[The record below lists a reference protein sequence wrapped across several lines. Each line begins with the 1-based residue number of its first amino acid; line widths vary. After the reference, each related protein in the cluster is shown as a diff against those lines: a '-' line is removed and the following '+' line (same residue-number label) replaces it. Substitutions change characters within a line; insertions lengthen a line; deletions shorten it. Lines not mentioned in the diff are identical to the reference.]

1 MQYFTTKE
9 PDDSQLE
16 IAIRALKEV
25 IEENVTSDI
34 YSETS
39 KH

>member
-16 IAIRALKEV
+16 TAIVALKEV
-25 IEENVTSDI
+25 TKED
-34 YSETS
+34 YASEVS
-39 KH
+39 H